1 MIGGI
6 DSPGNALFDQVDMTA
21 ETDDE
26 DDGMF
31 RTGGYPVRK
40 TSLSQNGYVIF
51 LRLLAV
57 IGMAWGIGYWLRLIG
72 WHEAPDWRFDT
83 MSVSWRVAACTL
95 AVLYPFSASGLWMLA
110 SWGAVLW
117 FCAAAMELAMYLFF
131 PDTFGARPLIVALH
145 VLIALLYAAW
155 RLYLA
160 HEARTTRAG
169 EVEQS

>member
-1 MIGGI
+1 
-6 DSPGNALFDQVDMTA
+6 MTT

-26 DDGMF
+26 DEGIFDAGA
-31 RTGGYPVRK
+31 YPGRQA
-40 TSLSQNGYVIF
+40 SLSQNGYVVF

-95 AVLYPFSASGLWMLA
+95 AVLYPFAASGLWMLA
-110 SWGAVLW
+110 SWGVVLW

-131 PDTFGARPLIVALH
+131 PETFGLRPLIIFLH
-145 VLIALLYAAW
+145 GLIAVLYAAW
-155 RLYLA
+155 RLYMA
-160 HEARTTRAG
+160 HEARARRTA